1 MKLAAIYNAWADC
14 ADLLVKSINN
24 ISPVVDLVIVI
35 WSVRSNKGEELPFMV
50 LSTDPKVVLVQ
61 VEPIRHFSPAQNETM
76 KRNAGLDYARAN
88 LCTHFL
94 VMDSDEFYLQ
104 ADVEREKERMEREN
118 LNGLVCGLRVYV
130 KEPTLWCE
138 DHTLVPFIQKLTP
151 EVNLGDYRHYPFT
164 YDKDHRCHIDP
175 TRRPSHVSRIG
186 WSDIVMH
193 HYSYVR
199 QDIDLKIRNSSANLE
214 RSRDVILKELRE
226 ARPGWMSLLYHR
238 ELKEC
243 EDLFKI
249 KGAETLTDS
258 GPPLTVNHP

>member
-1 MKLAAIYNAWADC
+1 MKLCAVYNAWADC
-14 ADLLVKSINN
+14 EDLLEKSIQN
-24 ISPVVDLVIVI
+24 ISPVADLVVVV
-35 WSVRSNKGEELPFMV
+35 WSMRSNRGEERLF
-50 LSTDPKVVLVQ
+50 LTTSKDPKVVFIQ

-94 VMDSDEFYLQ
+94 VMDSDEFYLRE
-104 ADVEREKERMEREN
+104 DVEREKERIEREN

-151 EVNLGDYRHYPFT
+151 EVSLGDYRHYPFT
-164 YDKDHRCHIDP
+164 YDKDRRCHIDP

-186 WSDIVMH
+186 WSDVVMH
-193 HYSYVR
+193 HFSYVR
-199 QDIDLKIRNSSANLE
+199 QDMNLKIRNSTANLE
-214 RSRDVILKELRE
+214 KSRDVIEKEMRE
-226 ARPGWMSLLYHR
+226 ARAGWMSLLYHR

-243 EDLFKI
+243 EDIFQI
-249 KGAETLTDS
+249 KG
-258 GPPLTVNHP
+258 GRG

>member
-1 MKLAAIYNAWADC
+1 MKLAAIYNAWGDC
-14 ADLLVKSINN
+14 QDLLRKSIVN
-24 ISPVVDLVIVI
+24 ICPVVDLVIVI
-35 WSVRSNKGEELPFMV
+35 YSTRSNRGEEREFLQEV
-50 LSTDPKVVLVQ
+50 NDPKVVYVN

-94 VMDSDEFYLQ
+94 VMDSDEFYLC

-151 EVNLGDYRHYPFT
+151 EVSLGDYRHYPFT
-164 YDKDHRCHIDP
+164 YDKDRRCHIDP
-175 TRRPSHVSRIG
+175 TRRPSHVSRVG
-186 WSDIVMH
+186 WSDVVMH
-193 HYSYVR
+193 HFSYVR
-199 QDIDLKIRNSSANLE
+199 SDMDLKIRNSTANLE
-214 RSRDVILKELRE
+214 RSRDVIAKEMIE
-226 ARPGWMSLLYHR
+226 ARPGWVSLLYHR

-243 EDLFKI
+243 EDIFKI
-249 KGAETLTDS
+249 KGA
-258 GPPLTVNHP
+258 GNP

>member
-1 MKLAAIYNAWADC
+1 MKLAAIYNAWGDC
-14 ADLLVKSINN
+14 QDLLRKSIVN
-24 ISPVVDLVIVI
+24 ICPVVDLVIVI
-35 WSVRSNKGEELPFMV
+35 YSTRSNRGEEREFLQEV
-50 LSTDPKVVLVQ
+50 NDPKVVYVN

-94 VMDSDEFYLQ
+94 VMDSDEFYLC
-104 ADVEREKERMEREN
+104 ADVEREKERIEREN

-151 EVNLGDYRHYPFT
+151 EVSLGDYRHFPFT
-164 YDKDHRCHIDP
+164 YDKDRRCHIDP
-175 TRRPSHVSRIG
+175 TRRPSHVSRVG
-186 WSDIVMH
+186 WSDVVMH
-193 HYSYVR
+193 HFSYVR
-199 QDIDLKIRNSSANLE
+199 NDMDLKIRNSTANLE
-214 RSRDVILKELRE
+214 RSRDVIAKEMME

-243 EDLFKI
+243 EDIFKI
-249 KGAETLTDS
+249 KGA
-258 GPPLTVNHP
+258 GPPN